1 MSSLLKR
8 REIIASKLQNLR
20 ESIIFIEDNLP
31 ESVEK
36 FRDNRLL
43 KNGIYK
49 EVEFSIETI
58 IDICAIINKDFQLGK
73 IESEDSIFSNL
84 EKAKIFDKNIISKI
98 IEMKKFRNLLVHR
111 YIEID
116 DERAFNNIESGLEDF
131 KVLVSKTEM
140 LIKITIKNNHLCP
153 NQNS

>member
-49 EVEFSIETI
+49 EVEFSIENI
-58 IDICAIINKDFQLGK
+58 IDVCAIINKDLQLGK

-84 EKAKIFDKNIISKI
+84 EKAKIFDKNIINKI

-140 LIKITIKNNHLCP
+140 LIKNN
-153 NQNS
+153 NNKK